1 MFHFRSSKLFVVVLV
16 VMILATSAYAFAA
29 GITMPATSNAGEG
42 EVVIGGY
49 TVSAVTYTYSTADPS
64 QITSVGFTIAPAAK
78 KASVSL
84 VNGTILQTPACVGS
98 GGAGPTYTTW
108 NCAVSGVSVLSAD
121 ELRVVASD

>member
-1 MFHFRSSKLFVVVLV
+1 MFNFRSSKLFVIVLV

-64 QITSVGFTIAPAAK
+64 MITFVDFDITPAAGK
-78 KASVSL
+78 VSVSL
-84 VNGTILQTPACVGS
+84 VDGTTLQVPACVD
-98 GGAGPTYTTW
+98 GGGGLSWT
-108 NCAVSGVSVLSAD
+108 CAISGVGVLDAD

>member
-1 MFHFRSSKLFVVVLV
+1 MFNFRSSKMFVIVLV
-16 VMILATSAYAFAA
+16 VMILATAAYAFAA

-84 VNGTILQTPACVGS
+84 VNGTTLQVPACVGT
-98 GGAGPTYTTW
+98 GAGPTWTAWT
-108 NCAVSGVSVLSAD
+108 CAVSGVSVLSAD